1 MQAPS
6 CFTRSHQACLA
17 LDAIVVSWNVREY
30 LAACLRALR
39 RALGAIPVRGRVL
52 VVDSASTDGSP
63 EMVQRDFPE
72 AELLALAENRG
83 FAAAVNA
90 GLRSLGLGGQG
101 APCDEEGWVL
111 VLNADTELVGPAVAE
126 MLACG
131 AAHPEAGV
139 IGPRLISPDGTLQ
152 PSMRRFPTP
161 GTLFWESTVL
171 EQYFPRNP
179 WVRRYRMED
188 RSAEALQ
195 EVDWLVGACLLVRKR
210 AIAAAG
216 LMDEGYFLYFEELE
230 WCRRIRR
237 AGWRVLYLPSASVIH
252 HGGKSSEQVPLQ
264 QHLAFQRSKLR
275 YARQTFGP
283 GLAAVLRFFLL
294 AMYAWKWVVEACK
307 LALGHRPCLRRER
320 MAVYAALLRD
330 GLKQLP

>member
-1 MQAPS
+1 M
-6 CFTRSHQACLA
+6 
-17 LDAIVVSWNVREY
+17 VRRE
-30 LAACLRALR
+30 
-39 RALGAIPVRGRVL
+39 
-52 VVDSASTDGSP
+52 
-63 EMVQRDFPE
+63 FPE
-72 AELLALAENRG
+72 VELLALAENRG

-90 GLRSLGLGGQG
+90 GLRALGVAAQV
-101 APCDEEGWVL
+101 APQPEEGWVL
-111 VLNADTELVGPAVAE
+111 LLNADTEPAGSALAE

-161 GTLFWESTVL
+161 ATLFWESTVL

-179 WVRRYRMED
+179 WARRYRMED
-188 RSAEALQ
+188 RSADVLQ
-195 EVDWLVGACLLVRKR
+195 EVDWLVGACLLVRKS
-210 AIAAAG
+210 AIAVAG
-216 LMDEGYFLYFEELE
+216 PMDEGYFLYFEELE
-230 WCRRIRR
+230 WCQRIRR
-237 AGWRVLYLPSASVIH
+237 AGWKVLYLPSACVIH

-283 GLAAVLRFFLL
+283 RLATGLRLFLL
-294 AMYAWKWVVEACK
+294 AMYAWKWAVEACK
-307 LALGHRPCLRRER
+307 LALGHRPGVRRER

-330 GLKQLP
+330 GLKASP